1 MAKYNIHVSSN
12 KKQTSL
18 IATIR
23 DEKGEVLK
31 EFYEAIGPL
40 GAKTHQKLL
49 KRTCIDWV
57 NYEYVAPVDVPS
69 ISESTSGAEF
79 ISTSEAISGA
89 NI

>member
-1 MAKYNIHVSSN
+1 MAKYNIHVSAN

-23 DEKGEVLK
+23 NEKGEILK
-31 EFYEAIGPL
+31 ELYEAVGSL
-40 GAKTHQKLL
+40 GIKTHQKLL
-49 KRTCIDWV
+49 KRACVDWV
-57 NYEYVAPVDVPS
+57 NFEYVAPVDATS
-69 ISESTSGAEF
+69 ISESTSGTEF